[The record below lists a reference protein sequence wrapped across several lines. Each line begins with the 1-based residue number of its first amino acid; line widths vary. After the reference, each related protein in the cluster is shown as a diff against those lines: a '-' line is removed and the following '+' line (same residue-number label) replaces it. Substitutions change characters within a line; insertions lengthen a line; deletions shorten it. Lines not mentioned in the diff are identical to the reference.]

1 MAILNAFGIG
11 EELQQPRVFS
21 LPSLLVRTL
30 LFPLICGLFLMS
42 LMVQDLAF
50 PQQFAGRFGANLA
63 LFLLPAMLLWTRD
76 TLKAITV
83 VRLHFFFRT
92 GLILMSFMLMFS
104 MAYLLELPRVVLG
117 EVLLLKTFKT
127 LLTLLVWW
135 LSVAAGVLMWQ
146 RFRGGIALL
155 SRVMFVFL
163 LAFLVLEVM
172 APQAN
177 RMAGPWHLD
186 FAGNYRPRLLSP
198 ESSYAGGVIAV
209 FGFLVLLT
217 SRRLLEKLSVMVC
230 IALGLWLVGSKGGA
244 LVFAAAV
251 ALAHLWHAW
260 RDLMAKRLRS
270 FLVMVTLLTVFAVL
284 VRPLVESAIA
294 GLRGDLALTS
304 SVATRSTLLVSGVV
318 VLLQQPLGGGFGSY
332 LAFAPDWI
340 RQSLGLIG
348 GFFGPQNLF
357 EVQGYLLSTNDTT
370 FAPKDLPTTLIW
382 FGGWFGLLLYLFLI
396 VVLLSRVRRQPVMA
410 KAGALFFV
418 LATTAYLPSTYE
430 YNQMFLVGVLLAN
443 PAIQPLRFS
452 S

>member
-1 MAILNAFGIG
+1 MAIVNAFTIG
-11 EELQQPRVFS
+11 EEHQQPRVFALSS
-21 LPSLLVRTL
+21 LPVRTL
-30 LFPLICGLFLMS
+30 LFPPICGLYLMS

-50 PQQFAGRFGANLA
+50 PQLFAGRFGANLA

-76 TLKAITV
+76 TLKAISV

-92 GLILMSFMLMFS
+92 GLILIFIMLMFS

-117 EVLLLKTFKT
+117 EVLLFKTFKT

-135 LSVAAGVLMWQ
+135 LSVAAGVLMWH
-146 RFRGGIALL
+146 RFRGGIAVL

-177 RMAGPWHLD
+177 RTAGLWHLD

-217 SRRLLEKLSVMVC
+217 SHRLLEKLSVLVC

-251 ALAHLWHAW
+251 ALAYLWHAW

-304 SVATRSTLLVSGVV
+304 SVATRSTMLISGLVL
-318 VLLQQPLGGGFGSY
+318 LLQQPLGGGFGSY

-340 RQSLGLIG
+340 RQSLSLIG
-348 GFFGPQNLF
+348 GLFGPQNLL

-370 FAPKDLPTTLIW
+370 LAPKDLPTTLIW

-396 VVLLSRVRRQPVMA
+396 VVLLSRVRRQPVMS

-418 LATTAYLPSTYE
+418 LASATYLPSTYE

-443 PAIQPLRFS
+443 PATQPVRFS

>member
-1 MAILNAFGIG
+1 MAILNASSIV
-11 EELQQPRVFS
+11 EERQQPRVFS
-21 LPSLLVRTL
+21 LPLLLVRTL

-104 MAYLLELPRVVLG
+104 MAYLLVLPRVVLG
-117 EVLLLKTFKT
+117 ELLLFKTFKT

-146 RFRGGIALL
+146 RFRGGIAVL

-163 LAFLVLEVM
+163 LVFLVLEVM

-198 ESSYAGGVIAV
+198 ESSYASGVIAV

-217 SRRLLEKLSVMVC
+217 SQRLLEKLSVMVC
-230 IALGLWLVGSKGGA
+230 SAVGLWLVGSKGGA

-251 ALAHLWHAW
+251 ALAYLWHAW
-260 RDLMAKRLRS
+260 RDLIAKRLRS
-270 FLVMVTLLTVFAVL
+270 FLVMATLLTVFVVL
-284 VRPLVESAIA
+284 VRPLVDSAIA
-294 GLRGDLALTS
+294 GLQGDLALTS
-304 SVATRSTLLVSGVV
+304 SVATRLTMLVSGVV
-318 VLLQQPLGGGFGSY
+318 VLLHQPLGGGFGSY

-357 EVQGYLLSTNDTT
+357 EVQGYLLTTNDTT
-370 FAPKDLPTTLIW
+370 LAPKDLPTTLIW
-382 FGGWFGLLLYLFLI
+382 FGGWFGLLLYVFLI
-396 VVLLSRVRRQPVMA
+396 VVLLSRVRQQPVMA

-418 LATTAYLPSTYE
+418 LATATYLPSTYE

-443 PAIQPLRFS
+443 SAIQPWRS
-452 S
+452 SF

>member
-1 MAILNAFGIG
+1 MEFVNTVSLN
-11 EELQQPRVFS
+11 EKHRQPRIW
-21 LPSLLVRTL
+21 LLSSVPFRAVL
-30 LFPLICGLFLMS
+30 LPLICGPFLMS
-42 LMVQDLAF
+42 LIVQDLAL
-50 PQQFAGRFGANLA
+50 PQQVGGRFGANLA
-63 LFLLPAMLLWTRD
+63 LVLLPLMMLLTRE
-76 TLKAITV
+76 TLQAVTV
-83 VRLHFFFRT
+83 ARLHFFFRI
-92 GLILMSFMLMFS
+92 GLILMGFS
-104 MAYLLELPRVVLG
+104 LVFSLAYLPGLPRVVLG

-127 LLTLLVWW
+127 LATLLVWW
-135 LSVAAGVLMWQ
+135 FSVAAGVLMWR
-146 RFRGGIALL
+146 RFRGGIAVL
-155 SRVMFVFL
+155 SRVVFVFL
-163 LAFLVLEVM
+163 LVFLVLEVM

-186 FAGNYRPRLLSP
+186 FAANYRPRLLSP

-217 SRRLLEKLSVMVC
+217 SHRLFEKLIVVVC
-230 IALGLWLVGSKGGA
+230 IAVGLWLVGSKGGA

-251 ALAHLWHAW
+251 ALAYLWHAW

-294 GLRGDLALTS
+294 GLQGDLALTS
-304 SVATRSTLLVSGVV
+304 SVATRSTMLVSGVV

-357 EVQGYLLSTNDTT
+357 EVQGYLLSSNDTT

-382 FGGWFGLLLYLFLI
+382 FGGWFGLVLYLFLI
-396 VVLLSRVRRQPVMA
+396 VVLLSRVRREPVMA

-418 LATTAYLPSTYE
+418 FATATYLPSTYE

-443 PAIQPLRFS
+443 SAIQPLRS
-452 S
+452 SS